1 MKGGDILMSAA
12 RGAAGS
18 AISQG
23 IGVAVGLQKKF
34 DFAGV
39 AAAGLAG
46 GVSAAVGKALGAGP
60 LTDLSARNV
69 AANLA
74 TSTAGAIANAAARSL
89 VNGSDFGDNL
99 MAALPDVIGST
110 IGNMIGSAFAR
121 DGRSG
126 GGGGST
132 AYDGDGTTEPF
143 ELSGPVVDMGDGTV
157 QITLPDGTTSRGA
170 PAEMLAVVQ
179 GRLRAAGVPESAAV
193 AAAEAIIAGE
203 FESGDAVLR
212 YREGGGGNLAHD
224 VIRNI
229 VYGRD
234 GAIVLGQWANKFGA
248 NPTAFHMIGDLSN
261 NDPGYVLLLA
271 QWAALSAMTV
281 PDYAA
286 PLLTISAQLGAAYQP
301 DIVVP
306 GGAARAN
313 RSPRVQYAL
322 DRIAAYERE
331 HPGSQARWER
341 ERAAQNARV
350 QGALA
355 QFDRDAIYGATLGPR
370 LGAEMAAGSAL
381 LKGAGALFGR
391 LVGRRPVVPPAAT
404 LADEAFSTVAN
415 PRNLLSRQGPGE
427 MSGNVVRRLARGMR
441 ANGFNPAH
449 PIEVANVEGRLVI
462 LDGHHRAAAAIR
474 AGITEVPVVVRPVS
488 AARAAELRLQVI
500 DAAARR
506 ATMGR

>member
-1 MKGGDILMSAA
+1 
-12 RGAAGS
+12 
-18 AISQG
+18 
-23 IGVAVGLQKKF
+23 
-34 DFAGV
+34 
-39 AAAGLAG
+39 
-46 GVSAAVGKALGAGP
+46 
-60 LTDLSARNV
+60 
-69 AANLA
+69 
-74 TSTAGAIANAAARSL
+74 
-89 VNGSDFGDNL
+89 
-99 MAALPDVIGST
+99 
-110 IGNMIGSAFAR
+110 
-121 DGRSG
+121 
-126 GGGGST
+126 
-132 AYDGDGTTEPF
+132 
-143 ELSGPVVDMGDGTV
+143 MGDGTV

-271 QWAALSAMTV
+271 QWTALSAMTV

-301 DIVVP
+301 DIVVT
-306 GGAARAN
+306 GDSARAN

-331 HPGSQARWER
+331 HPGSQARWAR
-341 ERAAQNARV
+341 ERAAQHARV

-355 QFDRDAIYGATLGPR
+355 QFDRDVAWGVTLGPR
-370 LGAEMAAGSAL
+370 LGAEMAAGTAVLSWAVKGYRTWRAGRAAQAADTEVLTGVRANQLAGASREALVRSELAARYPGATVQNEVYLRTASGQRALDPLTGQARRLDSVVIQGGRLLDSVEVTSLNANKAAQIAREMRIRQSGGTFIRDRATGAL
-381 LKGAGALFGR
+381 LDISQIPTR
-391 LVGRRPVVPPAAT
+391 I
-404 LADEAFSTVAN
+404 
-415 PRNLLSRQGPGE
+415 
-427 MSGNVVRRLARGMR
+427 VRK
-441 ANGFNPAH
+441 P
-449 PIEVANVEGRLVI
+449 
-462 LDGHHRAAAAIR
+462 
-474 AGITEVPVVVRPVS
+474 
-488 AARAAELRLQVI
+488 
-500 DAAARR
+500 
-506 ATMGR
+506 